1 MTASARP
8 ERQPVMPRSG
18 SALVGAGI
26 GLSRVAGL
34 LRETVAGRVLG
45 NTAPADALVAALRIP
60 NLLQNLLGEGV
71 LSASFVPVYSEMLA
85 EEEDADADPSAG
97 RRQAAHVA
105 GTVGALLMLVTSIA
119 VLVLVLAARPLT
131 RLLAWGLTGDTFE
144 LAVDLTRVIALG
156 IGFMVMSAWC
166 LGILNSHRRFFLPYA
181 APVLWNA
188 VQLAVLLVAW
198 QRDWAIADA
207 ARGMAIA
214 LTVGAMLQLAVQLRA
229 VLTLARGLR
238 LVLDR
243 RHPRVRDIGRRF
255 GPAVAGRGALQLSAF
270 GDLILASFLAAGGL
284 AALFR
289 AQMLYT
295 LPVSLFAMSVA
306 AAELPELSR
315 LQGDPAQ
322 IAERANAAMRRIAF
336 WMLGSCVVL
345 IAAGEPLIRL
355 LFEGGEFGSADT
367 TLVWL
372 IVAVYAAGLPAVGLS
387 RMMQNASYAL
397 GDTAGPA
404 RIAMV
409 RVLIAAALGL
419 LLMFPLDRAFIGA
432 DGIEGLGDA
441 LMPAGPLDAET
452 RSAKTVVRLG
462 AVGLAAG
469 SAVGAWVELF
479 WLRRLVRKRLPAM
492 IGSVRAL
499 GPPALAAAV
508 GFAAAAACKLAVDDL
523 ASPLAAALTVGV
535 GGFVYVVTAHRSGVA
550 EADMLLRPTRR
561 LLWRR

>member
-1 MTASARP
+1 MTAVGRP
-8 ERQPVMPRSG
+8 GRRPSSPTSG
-18 SALVGAGI
+18 PALVGAGI
-26 GLSRVAGL
+26 GLSRLSGL

-71 LSASFVPVYSEMLA
+71 LSASFVPVYSELLA
-85 EEEDADADPSAG
+85 KEEAEDADPGVA

-105 GTVGALLMLVTSIA
+105 GAVGALLMLVTA
-119 VLVLVLAARPLT
+119 LGVLILVLAARPLT
-131 RLLAWGLTGDTFE
+131 KLLAWGLSGDTFD

-181 APVLWNA
+181 APVAWNA

-198 QRDWAIADA
+198 QRDWALADA
-207 ARGMAIA
+207 ARGMAVA
-214 LTVGAMLQLAVQLRA
+214 LTVGALLQLAVQLGTVR
-229 VLTLARGLR
+229 TLLRGLR
-238 LVLDR
+238 MRLDPK
-243 RHPRVRDIGRRF
+243 HPRVRDIGRRF

-270 GDLILASFLAAGGL
+270 ADLILASFLAAGGL

-289 AQMLYT
+289 AQMIYT

-315 LQGDPAQ
+315 LGGDPQ
-322 IAERANAAMRRIAF
+322 PIAERANAALRRIAF
-336 WMLGSCVVL
+336 WMLGACVVL

-355 LFEGGEFGSADT
+355 LFEGGEFAAADT

-372 IVAVYAAGLPAVGLS
+372 VVAVYAVGLPAVGGS

-409 RVLIAAALGL
+409 RVLIAAGLGL

-432 DGIEGLGDA
+432 DGIEGLGEA
-441 LMPAGPLDAET
+441 LRPAGPLDAET
-452 RSAKTVVRLG
+452 RSAETVVRLG
-462 AVGLAAG
+462 AVGLAIG

-479 WLRRLVRKRLPAM
+479 WLRRLVRGRLPWLA
-492 IGSVRAL
+492 GVAGTLRA
-499 GPPALAAAV
+499 PAPAAAL
-508 GFAAAAACKLAVDDL
+508 GFAAAAACKLTVDDL
-523 ASPLAAALTVGV
+523 ASPLAAALTIGV
-535 GGFVYVVTAHRSGVA
+535 GGSVYVVAAHRSGVA
-550 EADMLLRPTRR
+550 EADMLLRPVRR
-561 LLWRR
+561 ALWRH